1 MSGKSTFKKF
11 GLVAAVGFGVLLI
24 PAAVA
29 WACLPVASMTSSP
42 TAAQAGQQVHLTGS
56 EFYGTN
62 PVLIHFNALT
72 GPVLATFT
80 PDTNGNFAGTVTI
93 PSNAQPGPAV
103 LVATEAAATAAGP
116 TGGSSAGVP
125 TRTVV
130 QIVGPGGSAPLAVA
144 PSGAGRPSGVVT
156 STSSVGAGA
165 LLLVALGVF
174 GVALFLAGGVALV
187 TSARRRETSPE
198 HVRS

>member
-1 MSGKSTFKKF
+1 MRGRTTWTKF
-11 GLVAAVGFGVLLI
+11 GIAAAVSFGALLI
-24 PAAVA
+24 PAAFA

-42 TAAQAGQQVHLTGS
+42 AAAQGGQQVNVTGS

-62 PVLIHFNALT
+62 PVQIHFNAID

-80 PDTNGNFAGTVTI
+80 PNANGAFTGAVTI
-93 PSNAQPGPAV
+93 PTNAPVGPAV
-103 LVATEAAATAAGP
+103 LVATEAAATATSP

-130 QIVGPGGSAPLAVA
+130 QIVGSGGSAPLAVA
-144 PSGAGRPSGVVT
+144 PSGAARPSGVLT
-156 STSSVGAGA
+156 SSSSVGVGA
-165 LLLVALGVF
+165 LLLVGLGVL

-187 TSARRRETSPE
+187 TDRRRSAATET
-198 HVRS
+198 VRS